1 VRTPTTSRRPLIRPG
16 RAFALVTVALLAF
29 GWFYPTE
36 HYITP
41 ESGIGYVLGIA
52 GGSAM
57 LLLLVYPARKRVP
70 ALAFLGSTRRW
81 FQVHMVLGIAGPL
94 LVLFHSN
101 FSLGATNSNVALFCM
116 LIVSGSGLF
125 GRYFYAQIHHGLYG
139 RKATLAELKTY
150 AERLRVEASAIDFL
164 PQLVDCLDAEEGRIL
179 QRSDRTWLLAR
190 PLVSSVAALGARR
203 RLHRF
208 VRVASRAQGAQHSAR
223 RASLTADAMA
233 QVDERIRAVRR
244 VCAFGAYERLFSL
257 WHALH
262 LPLFLMLLVAGIVH
276 VIAVNVY

>member
-1 VRTPTTSRRPLIRPG
+1 VRAPTIARRPLIRFG
-16 RAFALVTVALLAF
+16 RVLALVTVVLLAF
-29 GWFYPTE
+29 GWFYPTK

-41 ESGIGYVLGIA
+41 QSGVGYALGIA

-81 FQVHMVLGIAGPL
+81 FQIHMVLGIVGPL

-101 FSLGATNSNVALFCM
+101 FTLGATNSNVALFCM
-116 LIVSGSGLF
+116 LVVAGSGLF

-150 AERLRVEASAIDFL
+150 AERLRVEASTIDFL
-164 PQLVDCLDAEEGRIL
+164 PQLVDRLDAEEGRIL
-179 QRSDRTWLLAR
+179 HRSDRTWILAR
-190 PLVSSVAALGARR
+190 PLVSSVAAWGARR

-208 VRVASRAQGAQHSAR
+208 VRGAARAHGTQHSAR
-223 RASLTADAMA
+223 RASVTADAMA
-233 QVDERIRAVRR
+233 QVDDRIRAVRR
-244 VCAFGAYERLFSL
+244 VCAFGAYERLFSI
-257 WHALH
+257 WHAFH

>member
-1 VRTPTTSRRPLIRPG
+1 V
-16 RAFALVTVALLAF
+16 FALVTVALLAF

-41 ESGIGYVLGIA
+41 QSGAGYALGIA

-81 FQVHMVLGIAGPL
+81 FQIHMVLGIAGPL

-101 FSLGATNSNVALFCM
+101 FTLGATNSNVALFSM
-116 LIVSGSGLF
+116 LIVAGSGLF

-139 RKATLAELKTY
+139 RRATLAELKAY
-150 AERLRVEASAIDFL
+150 AARLQADASAIDFL
-164 PQLVDCLDAEEGRIL
+164 PQLVERLDSEERRIV
-179 QRSDRTWLLAR
+179 QQSERTWILAR
-190 PLVSSVAALGARR
+190 PLVSAIVAWRARH

-208 VRVASRAQGAQHSAR
+208 VRIAARACGAHTGG
-223 RASLTADAMA
+223 RASVIAAA
-233 QVDERIRAVRR
+233 KGQVDERVRAVRR
-244 VCAFGAYERLFSL
+244 VCAFGAYERLFSV
-257 WHALH
+257 WHAFH